1 MKNNFLA
8 TIIIALVVAAASFFA
23 GMKYQQSTRTA
34 GNSQLFTGRNGTR
47 MQGMRPVTGTILS
60 ADNTTITVQM
70 QDGSSRIVILSAST
84 DINKATKATKEDLKT
99 GERVA
104 VFGTQNADGSVT
116 AQSVQ
121 LNPQLRG
128 FRTGQPTAQ

>member
-1 MKNNFLA
+1 
-8 TIIIALVVAAASFFA
+8 
-23 GMKYQQSTRTA
+23 
-34 GNSQLFTGRNGTR
+34 
-47 MQGMRPVTGTILS
+47 
-60 ADNTTITVQM
+60 M